1 MEIII
6 YIVLLAVGGGVG
18 FLLTKTMFK
27 GSLSKFEDDAR
38 AKSNNILKE
47 AELNAEAA
55 RKNKM
60 LEAKEF
66 FIKQKGE
73 FEEDVNRRR
82 NQMVQNENK
91 LKQQQPSC
99 KKKQKSEALKVRV

>member
-1 MEIII
+1 
-6 YIVLLAVGGGVG
+6 
-18 FLLTKTMFK
+18 
-27 GSLSKFEDDAR
+27 
-38 AKSNNILKE
+38 
-47 AELNAEAA
+47 
-55 RKNKM
+55 M

-91 LKQQQPSC
+91 LKQQQLMFF
-99 KKKQKSEALKVRV
+99 QLLKGNNLYSNH